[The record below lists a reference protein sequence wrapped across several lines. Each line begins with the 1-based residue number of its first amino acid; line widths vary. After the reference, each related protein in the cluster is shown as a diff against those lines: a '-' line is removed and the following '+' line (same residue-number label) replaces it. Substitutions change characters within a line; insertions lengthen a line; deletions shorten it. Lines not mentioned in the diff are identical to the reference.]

1 MSAAGALNRAKSGD
15 ASTAQRGAPQQ
26 DTSAAAASRHHLAWP
41 GIHPFWS
48 HLPLAVL
55 GATLPV
61 DMYEFH
67 KWAVV
72 KVAAVS
78 QSALLGIVRILR
90 MGLDSEL
97 SCLGRED

>member
-1 MSAAGALNRAKSGD
+1 M
-15 ASTAQRGAPQQ
+15 
-26 DTSAAAASRHHLAWP
+26 
-41 GIHPFWS
+41 
-48 HLPLAVL
+48 L

-72 KVAAVS
+72 KAAAVS